1 MSNVMKQLVISVL
14 LIFTGS
20 FCQAQ
25 TKFDLQGHRGCRGV
39 MPENTI
45 PAFIKAIDLGAT
57 TIELDIFSTKDHQMV
72 ISHESY
78 MMAATCLDS
87 LGREIK
93 KSDEKRYMLY
103 NMTMDQIRKFD
114 CGSKPYPAFPQQQRM
129 KAYKPS
135 LREMVTAVEAH
146 VKQKGLPPVWY
157 KIEIKSS
164 KSGDDIEHP
173 KPTPYMD
180 LLIDEIVSMGIAS
193 HCVFQSFDVRPLQYL
208 HQKQPDWVT
217 ALLLSNRMTVKEN
230 IAALGYKPQ
239 IYSPDQGLVT
249 RKLVKQVHRA
259 GMQIIPWTVNKKD
272 DMLKLIDLGVDAI
285 ITDYPGML

>member
-1 MSNVMKQLVISVL
+1 MKHLVISAM
-14 LIFTGS
+14 LILAGT

-25 TKFDLQGHRGCRGV
+25 SKFDLQGHRGCRGL

-57 TIELDIFSTKDHQMV
+57 TIELDVFPTKDRQLV

-93 KSDEKRYMLY
+93 KSDEKNFRLY
-103 NMTMDQIRKFD
+103 QMTMDQIRKFD
-114 CGSKPYPAFPQQQRM
+114 CGSKSYPAFPQQQRI

-135 LREMVTAVEAH
+135 LIEMVAAVEEY

-164 KSGDDIEHP
+164 ESGDDVEHP
-173 KPTPYMD
+173 KPAPYMD
-180 LLIDEIVSMGIAS
+180 LLINEIISMGIAS

-208 HQKQPDWVT
+208 HDKHPNWIT
-217 ALLLSNRMTVKEN
+217 ALLLSNNKSMKEN
-230 IAALGYKPQ
+230 IALLGYTPQ
-239 IYSPDQGLVT
+239 IYSPDQSLVT
-249 RKLVKQVHRA
+249 RKLVRQVHRA